1 MIYFFGTGSSP
12 KVVFGGKGLTEQQK
26 TEAVL
31 VLENL
36 PPTETPYGKRAKFY
50 VDPETK
56 QFSYIYE
63 DIIE

>member
-26 TEAVL
+26 AEAVL

-36 PPTETPYGKRAKFY
+36 PPTETPEGKRAKFY

-56 QFSYIYE
+56 KFSYIYE
-63 DIIE
+63 DIE